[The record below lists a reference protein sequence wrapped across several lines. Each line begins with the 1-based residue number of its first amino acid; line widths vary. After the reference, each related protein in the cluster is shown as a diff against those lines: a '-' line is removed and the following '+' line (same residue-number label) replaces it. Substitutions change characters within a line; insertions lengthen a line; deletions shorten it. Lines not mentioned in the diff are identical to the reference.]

1 MGIRERLVAF
11 YQKHNPAKLCEVDSL
26 LEAFAGREETMFAA
40 LRVKYEESDVTDGV
54 EATSRARKVNI
65 EPGMSETESNTV
77 CAEMQDL
84 LRDMESVDLRRL
96 LDQLSGRAIVEGD
109 LLVHAMRFMQHFT
122 TCAHRFQDLSGTIL
136 NRTATAT
143 QNTTAGAAVPL
154 KRTAG
159 ESVATQ
165 TESISPGRC
174 DAAVH
179 AVRVETVSTGT
190 QTDMDGERLRDVS
203 FKDLNPTSNSH
214 FLRAQMP
221 PIECS
226 SVRPNDEVRAAVAP
240 AALKMDK
247 QLYQHRSIGMVHKL
261 KPDKHKRAAVI
272 GALLTKGG
280 LADTDSVT
288 LEPGV
293 YHENLCFLNSGNVE
307 LVAVFPGAPVIIRP
321 LSNLEPIIRA
331 AGRKTRLRLS
341 GVVLVENDT
350 LGKMHVDVS
359 APNCPLVAVADGAHV
374 DFHGCRFYQGSC
386 AVEAV
391 GLQTDIRLHLSLI
404 SSCTFAGVFLRHGA
418 KAVMTQCKVTL
429 CEAGVRVASNSSM
442 HARETVLEENTTDGI
457 VGYEGAEGTLERS
470 SVLRNGGNGIF
481 LSPGSNFMVTESTV
495 ELNGLYGIQRLQSSV
510 LRLRDSI
517 VRDNGLLPINHTD
530 EKVSF

>member
-1 MGIRERLVAF
+1 
-11 YQKHNPAKLCEVDSL
+11 
-26 LEAFAGREETMFAA
+26 
-40 LRVKYEESDVTDGV
+40 
-54 EATSRARKVNI
+54 
-65 EPGMSETESNTV
+65 
-77 CAEMQDL
+77 
-84 LRDMESVDLRRL
+84 
-96 LDQLSGRAIVEGD
+96 
-109 LLVHAMRFMQHFT
+109 
-122 TCAHRFQDLSGTIL
+122 
-136 NRTATAT
+136 
-143 QNTTAGAAVPL
+143 
-154 KRTAG
+154 
-159 ESVATQ
+159 
-165 TESISPGRC
+165 
-174 DAAVH
+174 
-179 AVRVETVSTGT
+179 
-190 QTDMDGERLRDVS
+190 
-203 FKDLNPTSNSH
+203 
-214 FLRAQMP
+214 
-221 PIECS
+221 
-226 SVRPNDEVRAAVAP
+226 
-240 AALKMDK
+240 
-247 QLYQHRSIGMVHKL
+247 MVHKL

-293 YHENLCFLNSGNVE
+293 YHENLCFLNSGDVE

-374 DFHGCRFYQGSC
+374 EFHGCHFYQGSC

-391 GLQTDIRLHLSLI
+391 GLHTDIRLHLSLI

-429 CEAGVRVASNSSM
+429 CEAGVRVASKSSM
-442 HARETVLEENTTDGI
+442 YARETVLEENTTDGI

-510 LRLRDSI
+510 LRLRDSV

-530 EKVSF
+530 EKVSL